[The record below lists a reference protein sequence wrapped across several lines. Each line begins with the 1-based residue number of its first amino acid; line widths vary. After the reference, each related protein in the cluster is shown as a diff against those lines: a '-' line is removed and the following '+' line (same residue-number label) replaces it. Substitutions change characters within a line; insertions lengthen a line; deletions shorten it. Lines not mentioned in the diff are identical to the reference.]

1 MFLLD
6 IQHTFM
12 QDISRV
18 YLLSLGYESCFEDH
32 IFNLLMLRIITSIKT
47 FKKKKGMNYKVPI
60 KCTGIFLDM

>member
-18 YLLSLGYESCFEDH
+18 YLFSLGLESCFEDH
-32 IFNLLMLRIITSIKT
+32 IFNLLMLRIITSMKT
-47 FKKKKGMNYKVPI
+47 FKKKGMNYKVPI
-60 KCTGIFLDM
+60 KCIFLDM

>member
-18 YLLSLGYESCFEDH
+18 YLLSLGLESCFEDH
-32 IFNLLMLRIITSIKT
+32 IFNLLMLRIITSMKT
-47 FKKKKGMNYKVPI
+47 FKKKRHE
-60 KCTGIFLDM
+60 L